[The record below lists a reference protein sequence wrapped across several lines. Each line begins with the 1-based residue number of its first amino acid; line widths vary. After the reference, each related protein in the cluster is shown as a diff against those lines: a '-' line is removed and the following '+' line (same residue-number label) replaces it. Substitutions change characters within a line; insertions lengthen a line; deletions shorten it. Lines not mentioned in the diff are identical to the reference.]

1 MGNENHA
8 KSEVNHTQ
16 AGIEEGP
23 VHDGEGN
30 LMSKVNSNTAGV
42 GCSQDKDEKL
52 SNKGTMEDLVDEVV
66 GNVES
71 VDADLR
77 SKRTQAEEST
87 LEISAKQLYENGGSV
102 VWAEC
107 SGSGLS
113 WFPAILPKLSAS
125 NIASSISYIL
135 PFPAKA
141 ASNLVQLFDAE
152 GSWKRVEVV
161 QPLGEDREV
170 DEERLRMEGNL
181 IGTRLAYGK
190 ALQYQSGQIGEKV
203 TELEL
208 NISNSGDN
216 ENTEAVEK
224 QKDLKE
230 FVSPKHIEPK
240 SRGSGK
246 RSKSALRN
254 RSESKSKSKRK
265 RISSIVTRSQSVQRE
280 TSQAR
285 EEEGKTY
292 QARGEKNKTSQA
304 REEESKQ
311 TSQAREEEEGKK
323 AELPFYALLPRG
335 LTLTRLKGGQ

>member
-1 MGNENHA
+1 MALDIHDWDEGGERGQGAKEVLDRKEVSEGVDEDIGLNANYTIEEESRKDNVENMLEKKQAVHNRNPDEEELWSDCNENHA
-8 KSEVNHTQ
+8 KSEVNHAQ

-30 LMSKVNSNTAGV
+30 LMSKVNSNTAEV
-42 GCSQDKDEKL
+42 GCSQEKIEKL
-52 SNKGTMEDLVDEVV
+52 SSKGTMEDLVDEVV

-107 SGSGLS
+107 SGLS

-135 PFPAKA
+135 PFPAKP

-170 DEERLRMEGNL
+170 DEERLHTEGL
-181 IGTRLAYGK
+181 VL
-190 ALQYQSGQIGEKV
+190 
-203 TELEL
+203 
-208 NISNSGDN
+208 
-216 ENTEAVEK
+216 
-224 QKDLKE
+224 
-230 FVSPKHIEPK
+230 
-240 SRGSGK
+240 
-246 RSKSALRN
+246 
-254 RSESKSKSKRK
+254 
-265 RISSIVTRSQSVQRE
+265 
-280 TSQAR
+280 
-285 EEEGKTY
+285 
-292 QARGEKNKTSQA
+292 
-304 REEESKQ
+304 
-311 TSQAREEEEGKK
+311 
-323 AELPFYALLPRG
+323 
-335 LTLTRLKGGQ
+335 

>member
-8 KSEVNHTQ
+8 KSEVNHAQ

-113 WFPAILPKLSAS
+113 WFPAILAKLSAS

-216 ENTEAVEK
+216 EKTEAVEK
-224 QKDLKE
+224 QKDFKE
-230 FVSPKHIEPK
+230 FVLPKGIEQK
-240 SRGSGK
+240 RRRNGK
-246 RSKSALRN
+246 RSKI
-254 RSESKSKSKRK
+254 KSKRK
-265 RISSIVTRSQSVQRE
+265 RNSSVVTRSQSVQRQ
-280 TSQAR
+280 TSQ
-285 EEEGKTY
+285 
-292 QARGEKNKTSQA
+292 S
-304 REEESKQ
+304 
-311 TSQAREEEEGKK
+311 SQAREEEEEGKQ